1 MKSINTEMKVLEEN
15 INWACNEITRL
26 SAINASLLSALEAIE
41 DHHNETDEWRDIA
54 SAAIAKA
61 KS

>member
-1 MKSINTEMKVLEEN
+1 MKVLEEN